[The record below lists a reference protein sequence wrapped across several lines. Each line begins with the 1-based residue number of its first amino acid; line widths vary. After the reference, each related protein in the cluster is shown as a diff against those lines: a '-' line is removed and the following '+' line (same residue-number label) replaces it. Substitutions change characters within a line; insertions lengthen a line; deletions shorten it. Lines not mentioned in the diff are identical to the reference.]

1 MMKYEI
7 YTSTEMEGL
16 WGDHNN
22 GDGGWDSLDLV
33 TLDIRW
39 RIIIIAKGT
48 HKFEYVGF

>member
-22 GDGGWDSLDLV
+22 GDGGWDSLDISKIQV
-33 TLDIRW
+33 VP
-39 RIIIIAKGT
+39 AG
-48 HKFEYVGF
+48 H